1 MIPQSFIADL
11 LNRVDIVDVVG
22 QHVTLKKAGGNFQGL
37 CPFHNEK
44 SPSFS
49 VSPTKQ
55 FYHCF
60 GCGAHGSAIGFLM
73 EYSGL
78 SYVDAIEDLARTA
91 GLTVPHEERRPG
103 QVAAHQQSI
112 ALTEVMEQ
120 AARWYQQQLKTS
132 PRAIEYLKGR
142 GLSGEIAKRFGLGYA
157 PDGWQLLEA
166 VFGDYSQ
173 DQVAKPLAEAGMLI
187 QGEDE
192 GKSQARRYDRFRDR
206 IMFPIRNN
214 KGHVIAF
221 GGRIL
226 DKGEPKYLNSPETT
240 IFKKGQTLYGLFEG
254 RKSIRELGY
263 ALVCEGYM
271 DVVALAQL
279 GFGNAVAT
287 LGTACTSYHVQALMR
302 QTDKVVFSFDGDAAG
317 QRAAKRAL
325 EACLPMLADDKEIRF
340 LFLPQEHD
348 PDSFVR
354 ERGAEAFAQAVKE
367 ATPLSTFLL
376 RVVSEDHDLDTAEG
390 RAQAQNAAKPY
401 FKAMPAIAL
410 RNQILRELAQHT
422 DSTLSELE
430 KFFGLESQTA
440 VQRPITQRQQ
450 QDGVAQQYYRAANLN
465 ISGKTQGFQK
475 GAYQKGNFGPN
486 NKKQLMPTQK
496 PTAPMDLAEQLMRI
510 FVQYP
515 MLGKS
520 LSDEQRHLAQ
530 LAAVA
535 RSEKAAM
542 VMKDLLD
549 LCKDQPEGVGFAAF
563 QGVLERSP
571 YEKAYAV
578 LRDRILQAEISDED
592 ARAHLE
598 GAFKKIEIDVIK
610 RQMNEIVD
618 KMNAGIAS
626 SEDKE
631 LYRQLGAKLR

>member
-450 QDGVAQQYYRAANLN
+450 QDGVAQQYRAANLN

>member
-78 SYVDAIEDLARTA
+78 SYVDAIEELARTA

-103 QVAAHQQSI
+103 QVAAYQQSL

-120 AARWYQQQLKTS
+120 AARWYQQELKSS

-157 PDGWQLLEA
+157 PDGWQLLEG

-173 DQVAKPLAEAGMLI
+173 DAVAKPLAEAGLLI
-187 QGEDE
+187 QGEADGE
-192 GKSQARRYDRFRDR
+192 AKTQARRYDRFRDR
-206 IMFPIRNN
+206 IMFPIRNT

-221 GGRIL
+221 GGRVL

-254 RKSIRELGY
+254 RKSIREMGY

-287 LGTACTSYHVQALMR
+287 LGTACTSYHVQALLR

-340 LFLPQEHD
+340 LFLPTEHD
-348 PDSFVR
+348 PDSYVR
-354 ERGAEAFAQAVKE
+354 EFGADAFAQAVKE
-367 ATPLSTFLL
+367 AMPLSSFLI
-376 RVVSEDHDLDTAEG
+376 RVVSEDHDLGTPEG

-401 FKAMPAIAL
+401 FKAMPVIAL
-410 RNQILRELAQHT
+410 RHQLLRELAHHT
-422 DSTLSELE
+422 ESSVGELE
-430 KFFGLESQTA
+430 KFFGLE
-440 VQRPITQRQQ
+440 
-450 QDGVAQQYYRAANLN
+450 
-465 ISGKTQGFQK
+465 GFQSK
-475 GAYQKGNFGPN
+475 PVATPKQNLRPVTNSSQNSSGLISRQTRSGND
-486 NKKQLMPTQK
+486 KKYLSPKPALPTQK
-496 PTAPMDLAEQLMRI
+496 PQAPVNLAEQLMRVFI
-510 FVQYP
+510 QYP
-515 MLGKS
+515 MLGKQ
-520 LSDEQRHLAQ
+520 LSSEQRQ
-530 LAAVA
+530 LALEAATA
-535 RSEKAAM
+535 RSEKAVVIM
-542 VMKDLLD
+542 NDLLD
-549 LCKDQPEGVGFAAF
+549 LCAAQPEGVGFAAF
-563 QGVLERSP
+563 QPVLENSAN
-571 YEKAYAV
+571 EKAYAV
-578 LRDRILQAEISDED
+578 LTRRVMDAEMTQED
-592 ARAHLE
+592 AQQHLS
-598 GAFKKIEIDVIK
+598 GALKKIEIEHIK
-610 RQMNEIVD
+610 RQMNEIAD
-618 KMNAGIAS
+618 KMAAGTATS
-626 SEDKE
+626 ADQD
-631 LYRQLGAKLR
+631 LYKQLGLRLR

>member
-103 QVAAHQQSI
+103 QVASHQQSI

-120 AARWYQQQLKTS
+120 AARWYQQQLKIS

-206 IMFPIRNN
+206 IMFPIRNT

-354 ERGAEAFAQAVKE
+354 ERGAEVFAQAVKE

-376 RVVSEDHDLDTAEG
+376 RVVSEDHDLGTAEG

-422 DSTLSELE
+422 DSSLSELE
-430 KFFGLESQTA
+430 KFFGLESQVPA
-440 VQRPITQRQQ
+440 QRPVIQS
-450 QDGVAQQYYRAANLN
+450 QDANAQQFRMASQNT
-465 ISGKTQGFQK
+465 SGKTQGFQK
-475 GAYQKGNFGPN
+475 GSFQKGGFTANG
-486 NKKQLMPTQK
+486 KKKPVLSTQK

-515 MLGKS
+515 MLGKG
-520 LSDEQRHLAQ
+520 LSNEQRQLAQ
-530 LAAVA
+530 MAAVA
-535 RSEKAAM
+535 RSEKAAI

-549 LCKDQPEGVGFAAF
+549 LCKDQPDGVGFAAF
-563 QGVLERSP
+563 QGVLERST

-578 LRDRILQAEISDED
+578 LRERVLQAEMTDED
-592 ARAHLE
+592 ARIHLE
-598 GAFKKIEIDVIK
+598 GAIKKIEIDVIK

-618 KMNAGIAS
+618 RMNAGTAT

-631 LYRQLGAKLR
+631 LYRQLGVKLR

>member
-11 LNRVDIVDVVG
+11 LNRIDIVDVVG

-103 QVAAHQQSI
+103 QIAAHQQSI

-422 DSTLSELE
+422 DSTLSELD
-430 KFFGLESQTA
+430 KFFGLESQAPT
-440 VQRPITQRQQ
+440 QRPISQS
-450 QDGVAQQYYRAANLN
+450 QDGVAQQYRAANQ
-465 ISGKTQGFQK
+465 SVAGKTQGFQK
-475 GAYQKGNFGPN
+475 GAFQKGNFAN
-486 NKKQLMPTQK
+486 SKKKQMPTQK

-515 MLGKS
+515 MLGKG
-520 LSDEQRHLAQ
+520 LTDDQRQLAQ

-535 RSEKAAM
+535 RSEKAAI
-542 VMKDLLD
+542 VMNDLLD

-563 QGVLERSP
+563 QGVLERSA

-578 LRDRILQAEISDED
+578 LRERVLQAEISDED
-592 ARAHLE
+592 ARTHLE
-598 GAFKKIEIDVIK
+598 GAIKKIEIDVIK

-618 KMNAGIAS
+618 KMNAGTAN